1 MMKVR
6 KTLDTTVAR
15 QAFVASF
22 EEFLGP
28 AIVQALGNAFATAQL
43 GNAVLAL
50 QAVQHDPDFLLGR
63 ILFAC
68 RATDVFDDLL
78 AMAPLGSGF
87 LSHLH
92 SLVVTMCQKPS
103 LIKST

>member
-28 AIVQALGNAFATAQL
+28 AIVQALGNAFATADRSD
-43 GNAVLAL
+43 AILAL
-50 QAVQHDPDFLLGR
+50 
-63 ILFAC
+63 
-68 RATDVFDDLL
+68 
-78 AMAPLGSGF
+78 
-87 LSHLH
+87 
-92 SLVVTMCQKPS
+92 
-103 LIKST
+103 